1 MLWGGS
7 SSEFESVSS
16 ALQTIVEH
24 TYGMIRTSRPALTK
38 RAPGARW
45 CGAGFQCHRLTY
57 DRHTG
62 VQSALE
68 TESPDKP
75 LLLAHPVKPSSLTN
89 VCKSTS

>member
-1 MLWGGS
+1 
-7 SSEFESVSS
+7 
-16 ALQTIVEH
+16 
-24 TYGMIRTSRPALTK
+24 MIRTSRPALTR

-75 LLLAHPVKPSSLTN
+75 LLLAHPVKTTFISH
-89 VCKSTS
+89 